1 MESENSELLLVDVL
15 AESKSGD
22 KLIPTH
28 SSTIQ
33 PVALMQLG
41 LFVPTLKRKGADVDG
56 IVIDASN
63 ELSQLEIAKAEGYQT
78 IKITGPRLSME
89 TDFKV
94 WVAVILSFSKYGLSS
109 NTIEL
114 PFSEFASM
122 AGYPDNLKNH
132 VLREKISES
141 LVRLRRTA
149 IDLST
154 KDRKKFNVT
163 GLLQMGKWDVEKDV
177 IRLQA
182 DESLWELYRYDNQVL
197 LQMLLLRKLSNKG
210 TAQALYTFI
219 HSLPEKPLPLSFER
233 IKRRLMLTSSDGQ
246 QNRTIKKAIDDLIE
260 AGYLDASVIKKN
272 KEWHVCIH
280 ARKKIGTDPSMLTEE

>member
-1 MESENSELLLVDVL
+1 M
-15 AESKSGD
+15 
-22 KLIPTH
+22 
-28 SSTIQ
+28 
-33 PVALMQLG
+33 
-41 LFVPTLKRKGADVDG
+41 
-56 IVIDASN
+56 
-63 ELSQLEIAKAEGYQT
+63 
-78 IKITGPRLSME
+78 
-89 TDFKV
+89 
-94 WVAVILSFSKYGLSS
+94 
-109 NTIEL
+109 
-114 PFSEFASM
+114 
-122 AGYPDNLKNH
+122 
-132 VLREKISES
+132 LREKISES